1 MILAYYSSVR
11 MVAVGLETAAS
22 IWFEIWGSWI
32 RVKKIHFSRQ
42 ISDKFRFFPGKFSK
56 NFDFS
61 SKKILITFFSHLLQN
76 FPLSRGQICHLQ
88 LNSGQIILFHLESHH
103 FRTYFLYTVRY
114 NNVSRHSKTLP
125 RPFCDS
131 PNNPQPPELTPMST
145 DADVISVRFVDLILR
160 WLRLLNPCFL

>member
-61 SKKILITFFSHLLQN
+61 SKKILITFLVIYSKI
-76 FPLSRGQICHLQ
+76 S
-88 LNSGQIILFHLESHH
+88 
-103 FRTYFLYTVRY
+103 LY
-114 NNVSRHSKTLP
+114 
-125 RPFCDS
+125 
-131 PNNPQPPELTPMST
+131 PE
-145 DADVISVRFVDLILR
+145 DKFVIYS
-160 WLRLLNPCFL
+160 